1 MAIIHS
7 RCRCDMQYAQTT
19 GDKDGAKALL
29 KDPATASRLTAA
41 AVDAKIALSA
51 APNVTIALP
60 FLDGANGLTVV
71 LKRTRF
77 EALCKVSCHPHPTPM
92 ARYNP
97 NPSTILLHLSLSLRP
112 VTYIPVTLTLSG
124 PADPLAHALA
134 RGGHHGRDQP
144 PGGERPSGRAR
155 GERRAQRAMALT
167 VVVASGGLC
176 SPFLSCPNPP
186 LRRLVYC

>member
-1 MAIIHS
+1 MAIIYS

-19 GDKDGAKALL
+19 GDKEGAKALL

-77 EALCKVSCHPHPTPM
+77 EALCKVPSLSPSLPLPM

-97 NPSTILLHLSLSLRP
+97 T
-112 VTYIPVTLTLSG
+112 T
-124 PADPLAHALA
+124 
-134 RGGHHGRDQP
+134 
-144 PGGERPSGRAR
+144 RPSLTSAR
-155 GERRAQRAMALT
+155 
-167 VVVASGGLC
+167 LC
-176 SPFLSCPNPP
+176 VRCTH
-186 LRRLVYC
+186 C

>member
-7 RCRCDMQYAQTT
+7 RGLCDLWQYAQTT
-19 GDKDGAKALL
+19 GDKEGAKALL

-77 EALCKVSCHPHPTPM
+77 EALCKV
-92 ARYNP
+92 
-97 NPSTILLHLSLSLRP
+97 
-112 VTYIPVTLTLSG
+112 
-124 PADPLAHALA
+124 
-134 RGGHHGRDQP
+134 P
-144 PGGERPSGRAR
+144 P
-155 GERRAQRAMALT
+155 
-167 VVVASGGLC
+167 
-176 SPFLSCPNPP
+176 
-186 LRRLVYC
+186 